1 MSTSD
6 LLHKAFWHNHLLKK
20 CPCPADSRRRGTGR
34 PHNTMSIKKILFD
47 TLTFILLA
55 AVLVAL
61 AYLAVGG
68 VYAAISGQTFE
79 SSLSAMW
86 TFITKRR

>member
-1 MSTSD
+1 MNTSD
-6 LLHKAFWHNHLLKK
+6 LHSGIITSLKK
-20 CPCPADSRRRGTGR
+20 RPARRTVAAGERDAPQR
-34 PHNTMSIKKILFD
+34 LMIKKILYD

-55 AVLVAL
+55 AVLITL

-79 SSLSAMW
+79 NSLSAMW
-86 TFITKRR
+86 NFIVKRR

>member
-20 CPCPADSRRRGTGR
+20 VSCPADSRRRGTGR
-34 PHNTMSIKKILFD
+34 PQRLMIKKILYD
-47 TLTFILLA
+47 TLTFIIIA
-55 AVLVAL
+55 AVLIAL

-68 VYAAISGQTFE
+68 VYSAISGQTFE
-79 SSLSAMW
+79 QSLSAMW

>member
-1 MSTSD
+1 MR
-6 LLHKAFWHNHLLKK
+6 
-20 CPCPADSRRRGTGR
+20 PCPAVTPEVARPPGNGT
-34 PHNTMSIKKILFD
+34 PHQTTMIKKLIYD
-47 TLTFILLA
+47 TLTFIVIA

-61 AYLAVGG
+61 AYLAIGG

-79 SSLSAMW
+79 QSLSAMW

>member
-1 MSTSD
+1 MNTSD
-6 LLHKAFWHNHLLKK
+6 LHSGIITSLKK
-20 CPCPADSRRRGTGR
+20 CPARRRAAGER
-34 PHNTMSIKKILFD
+34 DAPQRLMIKKILYD
-47 TLTFILLA
+47 TLTFIIIA
-55 AVLVAL
+55 AVLIAL
-61 AYLAVGG
+61 AYLAIGG

>member
-6 LLHKAFWHNHLLKK
+6 LHSVIYHLLKNA
-20 CPCPADSRRRGTGR
+20 PLPGGQSPPGNGR
-34 PHNTMSIKKILFD
+34 PTKRLMIKKILYD
-47 TLTFILLA
+47 TLTFIIIA
-55 AVLVAL
+55 AVLIAL

-79 SSLSAMW
+79 QSLSAMW
-86 TFITKRR
+86 NWIAKK